1 MDMRR
6 KSEADI
12 AVEILMERK
21 EPLFYQELIREVSK
35 RLGIEYTEQEMVEVY
50 TRLNMDN
57 RLEYKGEG
65 MWYFVSN
72 RTYRDTTEEE

>member
-1 MDMRR
+1 MNMRR

-35 RLGIEYTEQEMVEVY
+35 RLGVEYTEQEMVEVY

>member
-1 MDMRR
+1 MNMRR

>member
-1 MDMRR
+1 MNMRR

-35 RLGIEYTEQEMVEVY
+35 RLGIVYTEQEMVEVY